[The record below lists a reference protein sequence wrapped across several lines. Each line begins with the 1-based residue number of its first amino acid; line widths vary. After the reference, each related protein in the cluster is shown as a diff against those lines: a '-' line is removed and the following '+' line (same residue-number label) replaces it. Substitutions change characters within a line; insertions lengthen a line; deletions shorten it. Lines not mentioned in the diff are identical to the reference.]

1 MMQTQ
6 VSAMSPTG
14 IDESEPDTSLM
25 GARDHSLRTHV
36 YTLLSRLLS
45 SPPGDEVLTALQTVE
60 ARDPDGDIDLGSAWK
75 DLQKI
80 AGEMSVDALDDE
92 FHSLF
97 IGLGRGEL
105 IPHGSWY
112 LTGFLMEK
120 PLVQLRT
127 DLAVL
132 GVERQTD
139 VKEPEDHAAALCDVM
154 ALLEGDGGGASYLTQ
169 AAFFQKHMQPWMGRF
184 FHDMQVADS
193 AKFYRAVGLFGE
205 RYIEIESEYFASGL
219 GNTPDP

>member
-6 VSAMSPTG
+6 ASAMSPTW
-14 IDESEPDTSLM
+14 IDENEPDTDFP
-25 GARDHSLRTHV
+25 GAGERSLRTHV
-36 YTLLSRLLS
+36 YALLSRLLS
-45 SPPGDEVLTALQTVE
+45 SPPGDEVLEALQTVE
-60 ARDPDGDIDLGSAWK
+60 AKDPDGNIDLGSAWK
-75 DLQKI
+75 GLQKI
-80 AGEMSVDALDDE
+80 AGEMSIDDLDDE
-92 FHSLF
+92 FHALF

-105 IPHGSWY
+105 VPHGSWY

-120 PLVQLRT
+120 PLVHLRT

-132 GVERQTD
+132 GVERQPE

-219 GNTPDP
+219 GNTPDA